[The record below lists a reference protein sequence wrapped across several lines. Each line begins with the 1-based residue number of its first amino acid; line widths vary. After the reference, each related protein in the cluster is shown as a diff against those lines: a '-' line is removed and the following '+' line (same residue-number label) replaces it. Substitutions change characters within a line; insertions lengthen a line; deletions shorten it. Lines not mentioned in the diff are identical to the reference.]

1 MARKEGEGLDLVAM
15 EEELDLYSWEPVV
28 TLAISL
34 LDRAIS
40 YLGEDSSWAEGRNK
54 NRFGGFSS
62 QMFYYLQPAR
72 GRIAVELLED
82 LIEEIEHRRLEE
94 DGRIPALFMNAKA
107 KIAFKFAT
115 NDYFREEWDRLF
127 QEFTTFR
134 LEDLITDIEHL
145 RLEESGKKISNKKF
159 ARSPDQYKQ
168 QARLFFLLERGVSR
182 LRDQLPA
189 VVEHVVSQDR
199 ELVDLEKEELHAEL
213 VGRDREK
220 KQIVQWLVEQPA
232 ENSEIIFPFK
242 TKKNSEI
249 ISADHIRLF
258 AILGVAGMGKTRLAK
273 LACQDPVVST
283 TFDFVVRVQICSLII
298 STAGAEIKRVASAG
312 HIQEYLSVRISR
324 HCHNGFAWSPWGTH
338 DDTKSRTRR

>member
-1 MARKEGEGLDLVAM
+1 MAN
-15 EEELDLYSWEPVV
+15 EEIW
-28 TLAISL
+28 
-34 LDRAIS
+34 
-40 YLGEDSSWAEGRNK
+40 K
-54 NRFGGFSS
+54 F
-62 QMFYYLQPAR
+62 
-72 GRIAVELLED
+72 RIAVELLED

-94 DGRIPALFMNAKA
+94 DGRIPALFMIAKA

-127 QEFTTFR
+127 QEITPFR

-283 TFDFVVRVQICSLII
+283 TFDFVVRVQVPYDFTREPPSPAAPPFGRARRRLC
-298 STAGAEIKRVASAG
+298 E
-312 HIQEYLSVRISR
+312 SR
-324 HCHNGFAWSPWGTH
+324 EREEGE
-338 DDTKSRTRR
+338 K